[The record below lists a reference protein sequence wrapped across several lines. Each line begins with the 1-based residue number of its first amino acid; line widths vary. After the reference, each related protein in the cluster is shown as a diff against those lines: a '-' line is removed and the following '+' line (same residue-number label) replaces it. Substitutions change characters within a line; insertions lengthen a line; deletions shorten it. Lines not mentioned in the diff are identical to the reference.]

1 MAKDNNQFTFLAI
14 LTALVVLGYLGIS
27 AYAFITTAATW
38 QEFSG
43 AIGPIA
49 GMLLGYWI
57 RGANAVTP

>member
-1 MAKDNNQFTFLAI
+1 MDILGKTFSFVRT
-14 LTALVVLGYLGIS
+14 LTALVVLGYVAISGYAFAAQGIS
-27 AYAFITTAATW
+27 W

-57 RGANAVTP
+57 KGETT